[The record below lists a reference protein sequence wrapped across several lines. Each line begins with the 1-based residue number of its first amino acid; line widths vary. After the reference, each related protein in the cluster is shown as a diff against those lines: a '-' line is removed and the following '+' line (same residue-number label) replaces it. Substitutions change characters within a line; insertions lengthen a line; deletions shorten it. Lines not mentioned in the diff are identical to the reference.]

1 MKKIFIPAVIIAVL
15 MFLPGFAFAQKLSPK
30 EIKDGTAY

>member
-1 MKKIFIPAVIIAVL
+1 MKKICIPAVIIATL

-30 EIKDGTAY
+30 EIKDGTA